1 MLGEMAEVNTN
12 TIKNII
18 IIPSFR
24 LFVCLSLIEVDL
36 QIIKNR

>member
-18 IIPSFR
+18 FVPFRSFA
-24 LFVCLSLIEVDL
+24 CLSLIEVDL
-36 QIIKNR
+36 QIVKNR

>member
-1 MLGEMAEVNTN
+1 MLGEMTVVNTN

-18 IIPSFR
+18 FIPFR

-36 QIIKNR
+36 QIGKNH

>member
-12 TIKNII
+12 AIKNII
-18 IIPSFR
+18 FIPFR

-36 QIIKNR
+36 QIVRNR